1 MTHKS
6 RLERKAYLFVI
17 TGSLVINGI
26 ATAAGDQARIADELE
41 LSVRA
46 KGEVELILL
55 DLP

>member
-1 MTHKS
+1 VTHKS
-6 RLERKAYLFVI
+6 RLGRKAYLFVI
-17 TGSLVINGI
+17 AGSLVINGI
-26 ATAAGDQARIADELE
+26 ATAAGDQARIADEPE